1 MTLAHMFW
9 SDGWGPGAFFGL
21 IMGVLWIAFWVV
33 AIVVVVNAVRRAR
46 QSGSRRSSDALS
58 ILEQRYA
65 RGEMD
70 RNEFLGR
77 RRVLRGDEP

>member
-1 MTLAHMFW
+1 VTTAHMFW
-9 SDGWGPGAFFGL
+9 SDGWGPGTIFGL
-21 IMGVLWIAFWVV
+21 LMGALWIAFWVV
-33 AIVVVVNAVRRAR
+33 AIVLVVNAVRRTR
-46 QSGSRRSSDALS
+46 HSGSGRSSGALS

-70 RNEFLGR
+70 RDEFLER

>member
-1 MTLAHMFW
+1 MTTAHMFW
-9 SDGWGPGAFFGL
+9 SDGWGPGAVFGL
-21 IMGVLWIAFWVV
+21 VMMALWLAFWVV
-33 AIVVVVNAVRRAR
+33 AIVIVVNVVRRTR

-70 RNEFLGR
+70 RDEFLER
-77 RRVLRGDEP
+77 RKVLTGEV